1 MKKQFYS
8 YEELQKKKQRALR
21 WFIGSYVLCM
31 SVLIALILY
40 FMAK

>member
-8 YEELQKKKQRALR
+8 FEELQRKKQRVMR

-31 SVLIALILY
+31 SVLIALILWS
-40 FMAK
+40 MAR